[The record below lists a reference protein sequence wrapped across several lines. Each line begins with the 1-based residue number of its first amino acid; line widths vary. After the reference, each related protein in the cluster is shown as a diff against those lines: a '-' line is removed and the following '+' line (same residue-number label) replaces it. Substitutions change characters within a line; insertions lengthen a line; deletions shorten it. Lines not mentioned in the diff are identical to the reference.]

1 MKTVDI
7 RGYIITNELKD
18 VADFYG
24 IESTAPNDLKS
35 VIDSLDEGED
45 LNVTINSGGGYLTA
59 GQEMYTMLLNQ
70 PNVTIYVNSIAA
82 SAASLIAM
90 GGTVIIMSP
99 AAQLM
104 IHNVQVETSIDGDWH
119 DADRLAR
126 DLKSANEAIAEAY
139 SRRTGMSKDKAL
151 ALMDRETWL
160 SAEKAVELNFADSIM
175 DPAEV
180 NIDMAAAI
188 GSLPLTD
195 KMIEQARKDMAE
207 AKRRKAEKEALV
219 SDLWKYGI

>member
-1 MKTVDI
+1 MKAIDI

-24 IESTAPNDLKS
+24 IESTAPQDLKG

-59 GQEMYTMLLNQ
+59 GQEMYTMLLSQ
-70 PNVTIYVNSIAA
+70 PNVTVYVNSIAA

-90 GGTVIIMSP
+90 GGAVIIMSP

-207 AKRRKAEKEALV
+207 ANRRKAAKETLV